1 MTETD
6 HLILAA
12 AMAVIYLIGPAAV
25 WRVTKTVAEMARCH
39 PAIHMGLIG
48 TTTTA

>member
-6 HLILAA
+6 HGMLAA

-25 WRVTKTVAEMARCH
+25 GRMTNTVAQRL
-39 PAIHMGLIG
+39 LI
-48 TTTTA
+48 ALALIWVS